1 MAVASCLRGNGDGRV
16 PHSSRD
22 REPAACR
29 LHAANGAQ
37 TLILNDRR
45 RPGLPAELVGRL
57 FAIWLAVTL
66 LQIGATAIVGWVSP
80 MPAAPLGWGLA
91 TLVSAL
97 TLGCVML
104 LVGRIAYRVFDEEI
118 AGLAC
123 LACAVAV
130 PLMVALRPV
139 AFDLHGLQAVC
150 VLFALNGLMARE
162 ARFGGWAIGAALASW
177 LALSLDGMVLS
188 LGFAVI
194 PALKWLRNR
203 AERGWMVHTLHAL
216 TAVTAAILTAKWAS
230 GMPPACG
237 ALGTAHLA
245 AFAWMAGILTVV
257 ALFEP
262 HPRAFTVGGMV
273 AAAGGAALLLHDWT
287 PGCAIGSA
295 LGLATAPPLWRGG
308 AIFAIQAL
316 ALPLL
321 GFVATLRLIA
331 PAGDWLRRWWSDY
344 ALLIVLAAMAT
355 AFDARAAAAAC
366 ALAAVPIGWQM
377 REWIRSARNTRR
389 IGRRVLALTGVALA
403 LAPTVPLSLA
413 VLASPTHAAEPAL
426 R

>member
-1 MAVASCLRGNGDGRV
+1 M
-16 PHSSRD
+16 
-22 REPAACR
+22 
-29 LHAANGAQ
+29 
-37 TLILNDRR
+37 ILNDRR
-45 RPGLPAELVGRL
+45 RPGLPGELVGRV

-66 LQIGATAIVGWVSP
+66 LQIAATAMVGWVSP
-80 MPAAPLGWGLA
+80 LPAESPGWGLS

-104 LVGRIAYRVFDEEI
+104 LIGRIAFRIFDEEI

-123 LACAVAV
+123 LACAAAV

-150 VLFALNGLMARE
+150 GLFALNGLMARD
-162 ARFGGWAIGAALASW
+162 ARYGGWAIGAALAAW
-177 LALSLDGMVLS
+177 LALSLDGMVLA

-203 AERGWMVHTLHAL
+203 AERWWLVHTLHAL
-216 TAVTAAILTAKWAS
+216 AVVAAAILAAKWFA

-237 ALGTAHLA
+237 TLGIAHLA

-262 HPRAFTVGGMV
+262 HPRAFTIAGMV
-273 AAAGGAALLLHDWT
+273 AAAGGAGLLLHGIA
-287 PGCAIGSA
+287 PGCAIGPT
-295 LGLATAPPLWRGG
+295 LGLAAAPPLWHRS

-321 GFVATLRLIA
+321 GLVATLRLIA

-344 ALLIVLAAMAT
+344 ALLILLAAMAT
-355 AFDARAAAAAC
+355 AFDARVAAAAC
-366 ALAAVPIGWQM
+366 VLAAVPIGWQL

-389 IGRRVLALTGVALA
+389 VGRRVLAF
-403 LAPTVPLSLA
+403 
-413 VLASPTHAAEPAL
+413 